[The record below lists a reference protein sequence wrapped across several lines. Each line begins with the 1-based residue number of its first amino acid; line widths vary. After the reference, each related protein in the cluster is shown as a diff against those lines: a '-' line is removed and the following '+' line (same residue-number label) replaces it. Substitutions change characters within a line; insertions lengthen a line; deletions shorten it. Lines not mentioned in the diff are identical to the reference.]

1 VSGLEPILSV
11 RDLSVFFRGEGAWRP
26 AVAKLSFDVGPR
38 ETLAVVGESG
48 SGKSVTALA
57 VMGLLPTANS
67 RIEGVVRLDGRDISG
82 LSDTRMREV
91 RGDALTMI
99 FQEPMTSLNPVLTI
113 GFQIAETLIYHR
125 GLGRKA
131 ADREALRI
139 LERVQVPAARQR
151 LGEYPHRFSG
161 GMRQRV
167 MIAMALA
174 CKPKLLIADEPTT
187 ALDVTV
193 QAQILE
199 LIKQLQDE
207 EGMSVVFITHD
218 MGVVAEIADRVVVMW
233 RGEKVEEGSAEQVLL
248 KPRHGY
254 TQALL
259 AAVPRLGS
267 MKGEA
272 APRPFPVPEAIDA
285 APPTE
290 AMQTP
295 EGQPILEVTNLV
307 TRFPI
312 RAGVFGRLTGRVHA
326 VEDVS
331 FFVRTGETLALVG
344 ESGCGKS
351 TTGRSILRL
360 VEPSGGRVSFEGQDV
375 RSLGPEALRK
385 MRQRVQMIFQD
396 PFASLN
402 PRMSVGAAIAEPIV
416 VHGLA
421 SRKEAHDRVAELL
434 RQVGLSPEMASRLPH
449 EFSGGQRQ
457 RVAIARALA
466 LGPKLIVAD
475 EAVSALDVSVKA
487 RVVNLMMRLQAEMGL
502 AFLFISHDIA
512 VVERISHRIAVMFM
526 GEIVEIGPRAAI
538 IENPQHPYTRKLIAA
553 APTADPARRTF
564 RRGVSNEEPPS
575 PIRAIDY
582 RHAPRG
588 FREVAPGHLVQEV

>member
-1 VSGLEPILSV
+1 LSDPILSV

-26 AVAKLSFDVGPR
+26 AVAKISFDVGPR

-67 RIEGVVRLDGRDISG
+67 RIEGAVRLDGRDISG

-218 MGVVAEIADRVVVMW
+218 MGVVAEIADRVAVMW

-248 KPRHGY
+248 RPRHAY
-254 TQALL
+254 TRALL

-267 MKGEA
+267 MKGES
-272 APRPFPVPEAIDA
+272 APRPFAVPEAIDA
-285 APPTE
+285 APRPPNVGPALE
-290 AMQTP
+290 DK
-295 EGQPILEVTNLV
+295 PILEVTHLV

-331 FFVRTGETLALVG
+331 FFVGTGET
-344 ESGCGKS
+344 
-351 TTGRSILRL
+351 
-360 VEPSGGRVSFEGQDV
+360 
-375 RSLGPEALRK
+375 
-385 MRQRVQMIFQD
+385 
-396 PFASLN
+396 
-402 PRMSVGAAIAEPIV
+402 
-416 VHGLA
+416 A
-421 SRKEAHDRVAELL
+421 SRRAERRPNIVRGTRCSRPRSRGPAQDAPAHADDFSGPVRQPQSANERRRGDRRADRRARPRVAE
-434 RQVGLSPEMASRLPH
+434 RGTRSR
-449 EFSGGQRQ
+449 R
-457 RVAIARALA
+457 RA
-466 LGPKLIVAD
+466 
-475 EAVSALDVSVKA
+475 
-487 RVVNLMMRLQAEMGL
+487 
-502 AFLFISHDIA
+502 
-512 VVERISHRIAVMFM
+512 
-526 GEIVEIGPRAAI
+526 
-538 IENPQHPYTRKLIAA
+538 
-553 APTADPARRTF
+553 
-564 RRGVSNEEPPS
+564 
-575 PIRAIDY
+575 
-582 RHAPRG
+582 
-588 FREVAPGHLVQEV
+588 VAPSRPEPRNGEPSAA